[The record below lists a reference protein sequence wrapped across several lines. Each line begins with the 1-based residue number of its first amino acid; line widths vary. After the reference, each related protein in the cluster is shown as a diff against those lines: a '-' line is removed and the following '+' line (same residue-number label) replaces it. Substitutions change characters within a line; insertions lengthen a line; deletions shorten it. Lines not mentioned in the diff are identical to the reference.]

1 MPLQYRTGPASQSCA
16 VTVPSI
22 LSADAP
28 SSIPNGARL
37 AELCRHGPAD
47 CPTLCP
53 SNTERGP
60 PRRIAKKRC
69 VWHSNRC
76 EIKVMGATDPINL
89 APAAGPTFL
98 FSLPSQGPFPSW
110 RRPLQPCPLH
120 PGADAVA
127 AGQQTGVRYR
137 MTFPRMIAGWPPLL
151 ALPCPLVIREGPQ
164 PPCYQGGAPAPLWM
178 AP

>member
-1 MPLQYRTGPASQSCA
+1 MPAPLDAAPCRGAIRAPDKLRRHCPVDSPYPMSTIRYRT
-16 VTVPSI
+16 
-22 LSADAP
+22 
-28 SSIPNGARL
+28 
-37 AELCRHGPAD
+37 
-47 CPTLCP
+47 
-53 SNTERGP
+53 GP
-60 PRRIAKKRC
+60 PRRIAKKRR

-98 FSLPSQGPFPSW
+98 FSLPSQGPFPSR

-120 PGADAVA
+120 PEADAVA

-178 AP
+178 AS